1 MSCPS
6 PGPPPPVPASQQCR
20 KKEAVCAAF
29 VRLINDKR
37 MEMRQGRGRAGQR
50 QQQGRG
56 EEVGEMSPKEAAR
69 KKGAATA
76 RRLQP
81 CNFLCNLPIERS
93 KVFSS
98 LPFPSPPLA
107 AASCTSFPNDF
118 SFVFFSFLFNFFA

>member
-1 MSCPS
+1 
-6 PGPPPPVPASQQCR
+6 
-20 KKEAVCAAF
+20 
-29 VRLINDKR
+29 
-37 MEMRQGRGRAGQR
+37 
-50 QQQGRG
+50 
-56 EEVGEMSPKEAAR
+56 MSPKEAAR
-69 KKGAATA
+69 KKGAATV

-98 LPFPSPPLA
+98 LPLPLPSPA